1 MPKEK
6 IGKYY
11 LFKLQLFFFIT
22 FQECIRLIIK
32 MNGSVTQLTG
42 LNNYNS
48 TACKNA
54 SFHYLFLCYFTTTA
68 AMFQLCLCYQK
79 WECYGEKCLQTLT
92 FPLLHHAGLLW
103 KTPHYLSLTVA
114 ESSSIW
120 KICRLHCFKL
130 SVLLAQEDPELKV
143 ARMT

>member
-1 MPKEK
+1 
-6 IGKYY
+6 
-11 LFKLQLFFFIT
+11 
-22 FQECIRLIIK
+22 
-32 MNGSVTQLTG
+32 MNGSVTQLTD

-103 KTPHYLSLTVA
+103 KTPHYLSLTV
-114 ESSSIW
+114 
-120 KICRLHCFKL
+120 
-130 SVLLAQEDPELKV
+130 LATLQKV
-143 ARMT
+143 APYGKFADFVASSCQYF